1 MSDAVSPPRHSHE
14 KLTADAVADYLKNHP
29 GFFQARDD
37 LLLSLELTHPHGGA
51 AISLLERQVSI
62 LRERNMAMRERLASL
77 VDNARRNDRLFDQ
90 TRQLILALLETTR
103 LDALAAALEQGLIQN
118 FDVDF
123 VSLILFGSPP
133 ARVGAA
139 RVVPSSEAHQHI
151 GGLLKSNR
159 ATCGVLRREEFHYLF
174 PEQGA
179 AVGSAAAI
187 PLVPG
192 PQLGMLAIGSRDPEH
207 FRSSMG
213 TLFLSYLAEVL
224 GRLLPAHLRSNS

>member
-90 TRQLILALLETTR
+90 TRQLILALLETTPR
-103 LDALAAALEQGLIQN
+103 AAPAAALAPGLIRD

-123 VSLILFGSPP
+123 VGLILFRSPP
-133 ARVGAA
+133 AQVG
-139 RVVPSSEAHQHI
+139 P
-151 GGLLKSNR
+151 
-159 ATCGVLRREEFHYLF
+159 
-174 PEQGA
+174 
-179 AVGSAAAI
+179 
-187 PLVPG
+187 
-192 PQLGMLAIGSRDPEH
+192 
-207 FRSSMG
+207 
-213 TLFLSYLAEVL
+213 
-224 GRLLPAHLRSNS
+224 

>member
-90 TRQLILALLETTR
+90 TRDRKSTR
-103 LDALAAALEQGLIQN
+103 PN
-118 FDVDF
+118 
-123 VSLILFGSPP
+123 
-133 ARVGAA
+133 
-139 RVVPSSEAHQHI
+139 SSH
-151 GGLLKSNR
+151 
-159 ATCGVLRREEFHYLF
+159 AT
-174 PEQGA
+174 
-179 AVGSAAAI
+179 
-187 PLVPG
+187 
-192 PQLGMLAIGSRDPEH
+192 
-207 FRSSMG
+207 SS
-213 TLFLSYLAEVL
+213 
-224 GRLLPAHLRSNS
+224 